1 MLYKYLSEIIIG
13 QVLNPFK
20 GYLNLFKDL
29 SKLFE
34 YKTTSFE
41 SSYIWKHN
49 YCFAELVVFVLGFH
63 ITVISYIPTYIHIHI
78 HIHTSHSFNHL
89 LILIHYTVTC
99 IHTPHTT
106 LLIRTSP
113 TRQHEAANFDLFH
126 WCEYYCLNIVALVYC
141 SIL

>member
-63 ITVISYIPTYIHIHI
+63 ITVISYIPTL
-78 HIHTSHSFNHL
+78 HTF
-89 LILIHYTVTC
+89 IFIFIRLIHSIIFSYSYTVTC

-113 TRQHEAANFDLFH
+113 TRQPEAANFDLFH
-126 WCEYYCLNIVALVYC
+126 WCDIDIVTHYAMLNA
-141 SIL
+141 

>member
-34 YKTTSFE
+34 YKTTSLE
-41 SSYIWKHN
+41 SSYIWKPN

-63 ITVISYIPTYIHIHI
+63 ITVISYIPTFIFIFIFIFIRLIHSII
-78 HIHTSHSFNHL
+78 FSYSYTRSLAFILLTPHSSFGHL
-89 LILIHYTVTC
+89 LLANMKQPILICFIGV
-99 IHTPHTT
+99 I
-106 LLIRTSP
+106 LI
-113 TRQHEAANFDLFH
+113 L
-126 WCEYYCLNIVALVYC
+126 
-141 SIL
+141 

>member
-34 YKTTSFE
+34 YKTTSLE
-41 SSYIWKHN
+41 SSYIWKPN

-89 LILIHYTVTC
+89 LILIHGHLHSYSSH
-99 IHTPHTT
+99 HTPHSVISY
-106 LLIRTSP
+106 LL
-113 TRQHEAANFDLFH
+113 ANMKQPILICFIGV
-126 WCEYYCLNIVALVYC
+126 NIIVTAMFKYC